1 MDSWDTLATCSQ
13 EPATRWSIRRSTRP
27 VVSSS
32 HRKCSATTPRG
43 SQMVRASKDSAQLQ
57 DFLSNLRTMPKRESQ
72 VQGSR
77 THKLTPMSTAT
88 TPPRSS
94 EQTKSPSRR
103 STSRARPSSH
113 LPSLV
118 SQLLRLKWWVKILL
132 TIGILREV
140 LHQTRCRKFNWASTR
155 TMKLVACHIKVTIAT
170 VWREKTHSKIKNTSS
185 PILMEIASQMVS
197 LSTNR
202 DLQLLRT
209 RLAGLRTTDQMNSYH
224 RTVSHRRNLL
234 LESRSTL
241 GRKSKTDLVS
251 TIKIVFTFFQVATS
265 LTLKD
270 STSTRK
276 ATINSVATM
285 TRWLESTS
293 QAPNMLTWRCRRT
306 RVIMLVT
313 TGTQTRRT
321 NSEHLTTACMTTP
334 SLDATSEASM
344 LIRTIQASTAASNTL
359 TSSHRRAECTDRTKT
374 KVVSTTTLSKTS
386 SEGTLQTGLMWSTL
400 RPKIRKVML
409 NMIKCRLAPR
419 TRSTDLATSS
429 RTESLSSRPLLT
441 TSLLNLVLNLP
452 RRRNRKAPP
461 TTRKVPRARFKRN
474 KKKCWWQSCEM
485 GDRGIQNTI
494 DWSYL
499 NLICI

>member
-1 MDSWDTLATCSQ
+1 MDSWDTLATCSR
-13 EPATRWSIRRSTRP
+13 EPATRWSTRRSTRP

-32 HRKCSATTPRG
+32 HRKCSATTRG
-43 SQMVRASKDSAQLQ
+43 SQTVRTSKDSAQLP
-57 DFLSNLRTMPKRESQ
+57 DFLSRTWTMRTREWQ
-72 VQGSR
+72 VLGSR
-77 THKLTPMSTAT
+77 TRKLTPMSTAT
-88 TPPRSS
+88 TPQRSS
-94 EQTKSPSRR
+94 EPTKSQSRH
-103 STSRARPSSH
+103 SMSRARPSSH
-113 LPSLV
+113 LLSLV

-140 LHQTRCRKFNWASTR
+140 LHQIRCRKFNWASTR

-170 VWREKTHSKIKNTSS
+170 EWREKTPSKIKNTSS
-185 PILMEIASQMVS
+185 PILTEIASLMVS
-197 LSTNR
+197 SSTSR
-202 DLQLLRT
+202 DRQLLRT
-209 RLAGLRTTDQMNSYH
+209 RLAGLRTTDQMNSYPK
-224 RTVSHRRNLL
+224 TVSRRNFL

-241 GRKSKTDLVS
+241 DRKSKTDLVS
-251 TIKIVFTFFQVATS
+251 TTMIVFTFCQVGTS
-265 LTLKD
+265 STLKD

-276 ATINSVATM
+276 ATTSSVATM

-293 QAPNMLTWRCRRT
+293 QAPNTLTWRCKRT

-313 TGTQTRRT
+313 TATQTRRT
-321 NSEHLTTACMTTP
+321 DSARLTTACMTTL

-344 LIRTIQASTAASNTL
+344 LIRTIQASPAASNTL
-359 TSSHRRAECTDRTKT
+359 TSSPKRAECTDQSKT

-386 SEGTLQTGLMWSTL
+386 SEGTLQTGLMWSTH
-400 RPKIRKVML
+400 RQKIRKAML

-429 RTESLSSRPLLT
+429 LTESLSSRPLLT

-452 RRRNRKAPP
+452 RIRTRKAPP
-461 TTRKVPRARFKRN
+461 TPRKVPRTRFKRN

-494 DWSYL
+494 DWS
-499 NLICI
+499 